1 MTIYLN
7 NHSDRQCM
15 RTLIPP
21 QLTNKSLG
29 CWLSTSLSWR
39 CFGDTCDSF
48 RPMLD
53 ISKYF
58 EKLDTY

>member
-21 QLTNKSLG
+21 HLTNKSLG

-39 CFGDTCDSF
+39 YLRFFQTSVG
-48 RPMLD
+48 
-53 ISKYF
+53 Y
-58 EKLDTY
+58 